1 MSAFLKVILD
11 LVHEGL
17 VSCPACPPA
26 AAAAAA
32 PPIENMV
39 KFRYEP
45 TNGGTNKAI
54 LGVGCTTE
62 NSAADFC
69 VKSAQFLKHNFWKH
83 FTKGLNN
90 TSEKSSQRN

>member
-1 MSAFLKVILD
+1 MSAFLNVILD

-26 AAAAAA
+26 AAAAA

-45 TNGGTNKAI
+45 TNGRTKKAI
-54 LGVGCTTE
+54 LGVGYILVEGTMTMAKYTSSWQL
-62 NSAADFC
+62 SAAGAAKEC
-69 VKSAQFLKHNFWKH
+69 QY
-83 FTKGLNN
+83 
-90 TSEKSSQRN
+90 